1 MMTMNTTIDPTI
13 NPATGGTS
21 NATADIERIAVIGGG
36 SWGTALAG
44 RLAANGNDTV
54 LWAYEA
60 ELVAEINSS
69 HTNSAY
75 LPGINLHPALACT
88 GDLEE
93 AVRGRSIVL
102 LVTPVQVMRGVLKQL
117 APHIGPDAIIANA
130 SKGIELETLQTVSQI
145 CGEILGDDALNRYVA
160 LSGPTFARE
169 VAQELPSLIVAAS
182 RNPAASER
190 IQAAFSCPCLRVYTN
205 SDVVGVELGGAV
217 KNVIAIAAG
226 ICDGLG
232 FGHNARAALITR
244 GLAEMNRLG
253 QAMGAQAATF
263 AGLAGM
269 GDLVLTCTGDLSRNR
284 TVGFKL
290 GQGMK
295 LTDILAEMR
304 MVAEG
309 VKSSESVYQLSR
321 RLGVEMPIVEK
332 TYQILH
338 EEKPARQAVIE
349 LMARDL
355 KAEG

>member
-1 MMTMNTTIDPTI
+1 MMTMNGMIKE
-13 NPATGGTS
+13 
-21 NATADIERIAVIGGG
+21 TAGIERIAVIGGG

-44 RLAANGNDTV
+44 RLAANGNDTI
-54 LWAYEA
+54 LWAYEP
-60 ELVAEINSS
+60 ELVEEIYTS
-69 HTNSAY
+69 HTNSLY
-75 LPGINLHPALACT
+75 LPGINLHPTLACT
-88 GDLEE
+88 GNLQE
-93 AVRGRSIVL
+93 AVSGRSIIL

-117 APHIGPDAIIANA
+117 APHIAPDAIIANA

-145 CGEILGDDALNRYVA
+145 CGELLGDPALARYVA

-182 RNPAASER
+182 RNEQAAGR
-190 IQAAFSCPCLRVYTN
+190 VQAAFSCPCLRVYTN
-205 SDVVGVELGGAV
+205 GDVVGVELGGAV

-290 GQGMK
+290 GQGMT
-295 LTDILAEMR
+295 LPEILAEMR

-309 VKSSESVYQLSR
+309 VKSAESVYQLAC

-338 EEKPARQAVIE
+338 EDKPARQAVIE

-355 KAEG
+355 KSEE

>member
-1 MMTMNTTIDPTI
+1 MKMTTMTNNDTTEV
-13 NPATGGTS
+13 A
-21 NATADIERIAVIGGG
+21 RIAVIGGG

-54 LWAYEA
+54 LWAYEP
-60 ELVAEINSS
+60 ELVAEINAS
-69 HTNSAY
+69 HTNSLY
-75 LPGINLHPALACT
+75 LPGINLHPTLACT

-93 AVRGRSIVL
+93 AVVGRSIVL

-117 APHIGPDAIIANA
+117 APYLAPDAIIANA

-145 CGEILGDDALNRYVA
+145 CGELLGDAALARYVA

-182 RNPAASER
+182 RNADASR
-190 IQAAFSCPCLRVYTN
+190 RVQAAFSCPCLRVYTN
-205 SDVVGVELGGAV
+205 SDVIGVELGGAV

-309 VKSSESVYQLSR
+309 VKSAESVYQLAR

-338 EEKPARQAVIE
+338 EDKPARQAVIE

>member
-1 MMTMNTTIDPTI
+1 MTRSK
-13 NPATGGTS
+13 A
-21 NATADIERIAVIGGG
+21 ERIAVIGAG
-36 SWGTALAG
+36 SWGTALADL
-44 RLAANGNDTV
+44 LARNGHDTL
-54 LWAYEA
+54 LWVFERELAVEMEA
-60 ELVAEINSS
+60 TRVN
-69 HTNSAY
+69 TVY
-75 LPGINLHPALACT
+75 LPGFQLHRALSFT
-88 GDLEE
+88 SSLEE
-93 AVRGRSIVL
+93 ALTDRTMVL
-102 LVTPVQVMRGVLKQL
+102 MVTPVQVMRGVLTQ
-117 APHIGPDAIIANA
+117 AAAHIGPQALIVNA
-130 SKGIELETLQTVSQI
+130 SKGIELDTLKTVSQVLAELL
-145 CGEILGDDALNRYVA
+145 GEEVLSRYVV

-169 VAQELPSLIVAAS
+169 IANGLPSLIVAAS
-182 RNPAASER
+182 RNEECSQR
-190 IQAAFSCPCLRVYTN
+190 VQAAVSNASFRVYTN
-205 SDVVGVELGGAV
+205 NDVTGVELGGAV

-253 QAMGAQAATF
+253 QAMGAQPATF

-290 GQGMK
+290 GQGMR
-295 LTDILAEMR
+295 LAEILAEMR

-309 VKSSESVYQLSR
+309 VKSADSVYQLAR
-321 RLGVEMPIVEK
+321 KLGVEMPIVEK

-338 EEKPARQAVIE
+338 EDKPARQAVSE

>member
-1 MMTMNTTIDPTI
+1 MTT
-13 NPATGGTS
+13 
-21 NATADIERIAVIGGG
+21 DIERIAVIGGG

-54 LWAYEA
+54 LWAYEP

-69 HTNSAY
+69 HSNSLY
-75 LPGINLHPALACT
+75 LPGIPLHPALACT
-88 GDLEE
+88 GDLAE
-93 AVRGRSIVL
+93 AVRGRSIIL

-117 APHIGPDAIIANA
+117 AEHIAPDAIIANA
-130 SKGIELETLQTVSQI
+130 SKGIELDTLQTVSQI
-145 CGEILGDDALNRYVA
+145 CGELLGDTALSRYVA

-182 RNPAASER
+182 RNPESAR
-190 IQAAFSCPCLRVYTN
+190 RVQQAFSCPCLRVYTN

-290 GQGMK
+290 GQGQK
-295 LTDILAEMR
+295 LADILAEMR

-309 VKSSESVYQLSR
+309 VKSAESVYLLSC

-332 TYQILH
+332 TFQILH
-338 EEKPARQAVIE
+338 EDKPARQAVIE

>member
-1 MMTMNTTIDPTI
+1 
-13 NPATGGTS
+13 
-21 NATADIERIAVIGGG
+21 
-36 SWGTALAG
+36 
-44 RLAANGNDTV
+44 
-54 LWAYEA
+54 
-60 ELVAEINSS
+60 
-69 HTNSAY
+69 
-75 LPGINLHPALACT
+75 
-88 GDLEE
+88 LEE
-93 AVRGRSIVL
+93 AVRGRGIVL

-117 APHIGPDAIIANA
+117 APCIEKNAIIANA

-145 CGEILGDDALNRYVA
+145 CGELLGDAALNRYVA

-182 RNPAASER
+182 RNPVASGR

-205 SDVVGVELGGAV
+205 SDVVGVELGGAI

-244 GLAEMNRLG
+244 GLAEMKRLG

-295 LTDILAEMR
+295 LADILAEMR

-309 VKSSESVYQLSR
+309 VKSAESVFNLSR
-321 RLGVEMPIVEK
+321 RLGVEMPIVEN
-332 TYQILH
+332 TYQILC
-338 EEKPARQAVIE
+338 EDKPARQAVIE

>member
-1 MMTMNTTIDPTI
+1 MTRTMMTDDKI
-13 NPATGGTS
+13 NS
-21 NATADIERIAVIGGG
+21 LADIERIAVIGGG

-54 LWAYEA
+54 LWAYEP
-60 ELVAEINSS
+60 ELVAEINAS
-69 HTNSAY
+69 HTNSLY

-88 GDLEE
+88 GNLEE
-93 AVRGRSIVL
+93 ATSGRSIIL

-117 APHIGPDAIIANA
+117 APHIASDAIIANA

-145 CGEILGDDALNRYVA
+145 CGELLGDTALNRYVA

-182 RNPAASER
+182 GNPIASQRVQE
-190 IQAAFSCPCLRVYTN
+190 AFSCPCLRVYTN
-205 SDVVGVELGGAV
+205 SDVVGVELGGAI

-253 QAMGAQAATF
+253 LAMGAQAATF

-290 GQGMK
+290 GQGMT
-295 LTDILAEMR
+295 LADILAEMR

-309 VKSSESVYQLSR
+309 VKSAESVYYLAR

-338 EEKPARQAVIE
+338 EDKPARQAVIE

>member
-1 MMTMNTTIDPTI
+1 MNMTT
-13 NPATGGTS
+13 
-21 NATADIERIAVIGGG
+21 ERIAVIGGG

-44 RLAANGNDTV
+44 HLASKGHNT
-54 LWAYEA
+54 LMWAYEP
-60 ELVAEINSS
+60 ELVEEINSS
-69 HTNSAY
+69 HTNSLF
-75 LPGINLHPALACT
+75 LPGITLHKDLTCT
-88 GDLEE
+88 GNLRE
-93 AVRGRSIVL
+93 AVSGRGIVL
-102 LVTPVQVMRGVLKQL
+102 LVTPVQVTRSVLKQL
-117 APHIGPDAIIANA
+117 ASHLSPDAVIANA
-130 SKGIELETLQTVSQI
+130 SKGIELETLLSVSQI
-145 CGEILGDDALNRYVA
+145 CSELLGEQVLSRYVA

-169 VAQELPSLIVAAS
+169 VALELPSLIVAAS
-182 RNPAASER
+182 RNDDSAKR
-190 IQAAFSCPCLRVYTN
+190 VQAALSGPTLRVYTN
-205 SDVVGVELGGAV
+205 SDVSGVELGGAV

-290 GQGMK
+290 GQGQR
-295 LTDILAEMR
+295 LVDILAEMR

-309 VKSSESVYQLSR
+309 VKSAESVYLLSQ

-332 TYQILH
+332 TFQILH
-338 EEKPARQAVIE
+338 EDKPARQAVME

-355 KAEG
+355 KAEE

>member
-1 MMTMNTTIDPTI
+1 MTMTTMTSATTNRTI
-13 NPATGGTS
+13 SATT
-21 NATADIERIAVIGGG
+21 DIERIAVIGGG

-54 LWAYEA
+54 LWAYEP

-69 HTNSAY
+69 HTNSLY

-93 AVRGRSIVL
+93 AVSGRSIVL
-102 LVTPVQVMRGVLKQL
+102 LVTPVQVMRGVFKQL
-117 APHIGPDAIIANA
+117 APHLAPEAIIANA

-145 CGEILGDDALNRYVA
+145 CGELLGDAALARYVA

-182 RNPAASER
+182 RNIAAAQR
-190 IQAAFSCPCLRVYTN
+190 VQAAFSCPCLRVYTN
-205 SDVVGVELGGAV
+205 GDVTGVELGGAV

-232 FGHNARAALITR
+232 FGYNARAALITR

-309 VKSSESVYQLSR
+309 VKSAESVYQLSR

-338 EEKPARQAVIE
+338 DDKPARQAVIE

-355 KAEG
+355 KAEV